1 MSKNQKKY
9 SKKRTF
15 AQTKNKEMF
24 NKNIKLVI
32 AVLIAAWAVFEFT
45 KGHIMN
51 GISILLLAG
60 LFVFFYFKNEILL
73 FSFIKLR
80 KQDMEGT
87 AKLLNKIKNPSSALT
102 TKQEGYFNFLRGIT
116 LSQTNLT
123 QAEKFFKKALK
134 LGLSMDH
141 DKAMA
146 KLQLAGIAM
155 TKRRKREAIN
165 LIAEAKKLDK
175 HGMLTD
181 QIKMVKQQMKK
192 I

>member
-1 MSKNQKKY
+1 
-9 SKKRTF
+9 
-15 AQTKNKEMF
+15 MF

-32 AVLIAAWAVFEFT
+32 AVLISAWAVFEFS

-51 GISILLLAG
+51 GISILLLVG
-60 LFVFFYFKNEILL
+60 LFVFLYFKNEILL
-73 FSFIKLR
+73 FSFLKLR

-87 AKLLNKIKNPSSALT
+87 ARLLDKIKNPSGALT
-102 TKQEGYFNFLRGIT
+102 KKQEGYYNFLRGIT

-123 QAEKFFKKALK
+123 QAGRYFKKALD

-146 KLQLAGIAM
+146 KLQLAGIAL
-155 TKRRKREAIN
+155 TKRRKREATT

-175 HGMLTD
+175 HGMLAD